1 MGLLHEIILHLMNSW
16 SKKNTTNIAS
26 STCKNLMNYLDK
38 KLSGLF
44 SVLANK
50 NVSRPSLGC
59 LKCRVI
65 WSKMWSEGATDGLR
79 ASYLRQTTP
88 QYATYCSPIC
98 RILVTNMTHIA
109 SRGMALF
116 SASNVNALII
126 NRLNKTRY
134 FAIFSAERHPAS
146 KYASF
151 RGGVFGIF
159 FTFGLRSKGIEEKKH
174 PACSLGSSVGF

>member
-16 SKKNTTNIAS
+16 PKKNTTNNAS
-26 STCKNLMNYLDK
+26 STCKNSMNYLDK
-38 KLSGLF
+38 KLSGFF

-98 RILVTNMTHIA
+98 RILVTNLPQIA
-109 SRGMALF
+109 KRGMDLSYVFCAKT
-116 SASNVNALII
+116 LIT
-126 NRLNKTRY
+126 NHLCKMRY
-134 FAIFSAERHPAS
+134 FAIFSAKRHPAS

-174 PACSLGSSVGF
+174 PACSLGSSVCF